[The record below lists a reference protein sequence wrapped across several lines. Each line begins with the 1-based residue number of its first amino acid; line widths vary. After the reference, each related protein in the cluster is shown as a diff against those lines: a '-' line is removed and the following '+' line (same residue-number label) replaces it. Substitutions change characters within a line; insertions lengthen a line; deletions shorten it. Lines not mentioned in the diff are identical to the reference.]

1 MQSLKQIKNRIR
13 SVENTC
19 KVTNAMQMI
28 SVSKLNRMDKALYS
42 SRPYFSRL
50 ESFLNN
56 LLAGRTQGVSKTFI
70 DKKTIS
76 GKIALCVVA
85 SDNGLCGSYNNNI
98 IRLAEEFILARP
110 KESVELVC
118 IGKRGNVYFH
128 KHGRKIVNS
137 YIGLNGKYSQLVADE
152 ITNYLIG
159 LFLSGQADEV
169 YVAYTHFKTALA
181 QQPRVE
187 KFLNIEPAQPTK
199 QEINFI
205 LEPDINAILKDLIP
219 RYMAMKMR
227 LVLMN
232 AFTCEHASRTVAM
245 KTATENAHEMISG
258 LVTLRNKVR
267 QANITQEI
275 MEIIASSEALKG

>member
-13 SVENTC
+13 SVENTR

-28 SVSKLNRMDKALYS
+28 SVVKLNRIDKALLS
-42 SRPYFSRL
+42 LRPYFSRL
-50 ESFLNN
+50 ESSLNN
-56 LLAGRTQGVSKTFI
+56 LLAGAGQVSKTFI
-70 DKKTIS
+70 DKKTAS
-76 GKIALCVVA
+76 GKIVLCVVA

-98 IRLAEEFILARP
+98 IRLAEDFISARD
-110 KESVELVC
+110 KENVELVC
-118 IGKRGNVYFH
+118 VGKRGNVYFH
-128 KHGRKIVNS
+128 KHGRKIINS
-137 YIGLNGKYSQLVADE
+137 YIGLNGKYSQKVSDE
-152 ITNYLIG
+152 IANYLIG
-159 LFLSGQADEV
+159 LFLDNQADEI
-169 YVAYTHFKTALA
+169 YIAYTYFKTALA
-181 QQPRVE
+181 QQPRIE
-187 KFLNIEPAQPTK
+187 KFLNIQPAAQIS
-199 QEINFI
+199 QGINFI
-205 LEPDINAILKDLIP
+205 LEPDINAILKELIP

-245 KTATENAHEMISG
+245 KTATENAREMISG

>member
-50 ESFLNN
+50 ESFLNH
-56 LLAGRTQGVSKTFI
+56 LLAGTQGVSKTFI

-76 GKIALCVVA
+76 GKIVLCVVA

-98 IRLAEEFILARP
+98 IRLSEDFISARP
-110 KESVELVC
+110 PESVELVC
-118 IGKRGNVYFH
+118 IGKRGNAYFH
-128 KHGRKIVNS
+128 KHGRKTVNS
-137 YIGLNGKYSQLVADE
+137 YIGLNRKSSQLIADE

-169 YVAYTHFKTALA
+169 YVAYTHFKTALI
-181 QQPRVE
+181 QQPRIE

-227 LVLMN
+227 LGLLN

-245 KTATENAHEMISG
+245 KTATENAYEMISG

-267 QANITQEI
+267 QANITQDI

>member
-13 SVENTC
+13 SVENTR

-28 SVSKLNRMDKALYS
+28 SVAKLNRMDKALYS
-42 SRPYFSRL
+42 LRPYFSRL
-50 ESFLNN
+50 ESLLNN
-56 LLAGRTQGVSKTFI
+56 LLAGAPGISKTFI
-70 DKKTIS
+70 DKKTTS
-76 GKIALCVVA
+76 GKIVLCVVA

-98 IRLAEEFILARP
+98 IRLSEDFVAARG
-110 KESVELVC
+110 KEKLELVC
-118 IGKRGNVYFH
+118 IGKRGNVYFN
-128 KHGRKIVNS
+128 KHGRRIINS
-137 YIGLNGKYSQLVADE
+137 YIGLNANYSQKVSDE
-152 ITNYLIG
+152 ITDYLID

-169 YVAYTHFKTALA
+169 HIAYTYFKTALI
-181 QQPRVE
+181 QQPRIE
-187 KFLNIEPAQPTK
+187 KFLNIEPDQQTGQP
-199 QEINFI
+199 INFI
-205 LEPDINAILKDLIP
+205 LEPDISAILKELIP

-227 LVLMN
+227 LVLLN